1 MSRNVRMRYIK
12 VLLVALFGFPLA
24 FQSFAQAN
32 ETVMQYYEER
42 LKTLS
47 ARVEELTQAHSDLVS
62 AINKLQRQCNIL
74 AQQVDSLREIV
85 STPAPPPD
93 LSNTASLSSVEQL
106 KEVLITLENR
116 FNASEEERRKD
127 SQRLMAQLDKIAQIA
142 TASPTNPKP
151 SATSSSPD
159 VVTTGKAWEWTI
171 EAGDTLSSIVQE
183 IKARGGN
190 TSVSAILKANR
201 KLNPNALQIGQKII
215 IPDTNN

>member
-1 MSRNVRMRYIK
+1 MRYIK

-116 FNASEEERRKD
+116 FNVDDGTFREGGR
-127 SQRLMAQLDKIAQIA
+127 MFGGHAQPLL
-142 TASPTNPKP
+142 P
-151 SATSSSPD
+151 
-159 VVTTGKAWEWTI
+159 
-171 EAGDTLSSIVQE
+171 
-183 IKARGGN
+183 RM
-190 TSVSAILKANR
+190 
-201 KLNPNALQIGQKII
+201 
-215 IPDTNN
+215 